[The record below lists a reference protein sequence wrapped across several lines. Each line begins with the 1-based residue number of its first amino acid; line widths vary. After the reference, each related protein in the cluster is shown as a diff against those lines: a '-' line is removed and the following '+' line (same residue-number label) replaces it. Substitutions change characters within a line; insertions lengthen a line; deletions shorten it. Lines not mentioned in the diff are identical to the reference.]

1 MGLRITGNGALQ
13 NNLEKARRD
22 QEASLERLSSGT
34 IFTRSDPKPAER
46 ALSDSLSS
54 RIRELASY
62 KRNANDG
69 VGLVQTADSA
79 LGEVS
84 NIVIRLKE
92 IATQASSAT
101 LSDNERKF
109 LFVEYQSLYEEIDRI
124 AKTTSFNGMDL
135 LNGNS
140 GLGEAGSSI
149 GFRVGK
155 PSSDGGRD
163 ANLIKL
169 DGLAEVVASTDRLGL
184 RSARDLLTQSGGV
197 SLDDVESV
205 FDSDAQSVS
214 STFDGALET
223 IAGFRSSFGA
233 VASRLTHVLDV
244 LDIAHENVAAAQS
257 RIRDVDYA
265 SESAALTKANIL
277 VQAGASLLAQ
287 GNVPAQVAL
296 TLIKGLEK

>member
-1 MGLRITGNGALQ
+1 MGLRITGNGTLQ

-155 PSSDGGRD
+155 PSADGERD

-169 DGLAEVVASTDRLGL
+169 DGLAEVVADTERLGL
-184 RSARDLLTQSGGV
+184 RSARDLLGQSDGV
-197 SLDDVESV
+197 TLDDVESV
-205 FDSDAQSVS
+205 FDSDAESVS

-223 IAGFRSSFGA
+223 IAGYRSSFGA

-296 TLIKGLEK
+296 TLIKGLDK